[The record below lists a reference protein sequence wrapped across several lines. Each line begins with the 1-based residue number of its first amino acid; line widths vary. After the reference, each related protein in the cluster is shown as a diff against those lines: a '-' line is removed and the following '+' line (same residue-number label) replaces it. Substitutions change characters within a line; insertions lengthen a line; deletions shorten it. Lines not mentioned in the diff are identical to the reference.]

1 VSATTQT
8 DDGQSD
14 LLDCPRCGDPCAEM
28 PPYPPRHP
36 GHHPTWQE
44 GDTGTC
50 ACGAP
55 LEVCV
60 DDGRAELRDTEEEDA

>member
-1 VSATTQT
+1 VSATQT
-8 DDGQSD
+8 DDGWRN

-36 GHHPTWQE
+36 GGHPTWQE

-55 LEVCV
+55 LEVLV
-60 DDGRAELRDTEEEDA
+60 DDGRASLHDTEEEEE